1 MRCRKTRKTSISGSR
16 YVSEVANCLRR
27 KMRGWLRPL
36 TQVAQHIRRIVE
48 GVKASRIDSGAEDKL
63 ASPKTLQPSLLIAEA
78 MPPQVLAD
86 TETTRATQRSIQFPS
101 SVPEMIKVKGGEF
114 IMGSNDLEI
123 EKPIRNVAIR
133 EFEISKH
140 LITFLRYDG
149 YFEEQRI
156 AKPSDEGWGRGAR
169 PVVNVSWI
177 DAVTYCNW
185 LSELHRLEP
194 VYSIGPETTLIL
206 DTNGYRLPTEAE
218 WEYAARGGKR
228 NKGYKFAGSNKLDQ
242 VGWYESNA
250 GQQTH
255 PIGELNSNELGIHD
269 MSGNV

>member
-1 MRCRKTRKTSISGSR
+1 
-16 YVSEVANCLRR
+16 
-27 KMRGWLRPL
+27 
-36 TQVAQHIRRIVE
+36 
-48 GVKASRIDSGAEDKL
+48 
-63 ASPKTLQPSLLIAEA
+63 
-78 MPPQVLAD
+78 
-86 TETTRATQRSIQFPS
+86 
-101 SVPEMIKVKGGEF
+101 
-114 IMGSNDLEI
+114 
-123 EKPIRNVAIR
+123 
-133 EFEISKH
+133 
-140 LITFLRYDG
+140 
-149 YFEEQRI
+149 
-156 AKPSDEGWGRGAR
+156 
-169 PVVNVSWI
+169 VVNVSWI

-255 PIGELNSNELGIHD
+255 PIGALNSNELGIHD
-269 MSGNV
+269 MSGNVWEWCADICHDDYHGAPSNGSAWLLGGKKRSRIVRGGYWGSSEMDCRVSARCDWIEDECDYDLGFRLARTR